1 MESPSRARSALGR
14 RSVLR
19 LLAATP
25 VVAALSTACSTAPDE
40 PDELLALA
48 NAAKADAKLARAVA
62 QAHAGLAEAA
72 NEVATA
78 RSTHADALQQEIDR
92 VNPRDP
98 EDPPSVP
105 EAPPQ
110 QAPGSASSASKA
122 LVEALT
128 GARDQAA
135 ALVPAVQDQY
145 RAGLVGSI
153 SASCA
158 SLLEVLA

>member
-1 MESPSRARSALGR
+1 MESPSRARSVLGR

-19 LLAATP
+19 LIAATP
-25 VVAALSTACSTAPDE
+25 VVAALSTACSSAPDE
-40 PDELLALA
+40 PDQLLALA
-48 NAAKADAKLARAVA
+48 NAAKSDARLAEAVA
-62 QAHAGLAEAA
+62 QAHAKLADVA
-72 NEVATA
+72 NEIATA
-78 RSTHADALQQEIDR
+78 RSTHADALRQEIDR
-92 VNPRDP
+92 VSPRDP

-110 QAPGSASSASKA
+110 QAPGSASAASKA

-135 ALVPAVQDQY
+135 GLVPALPDY